1 MKIAAPSKINL
12 YLRVC
17 GTLPNGYHEIETLFL
32 PLSDPCDELDIEFTE
47 DGRGEISVSSDLPL
61 PRDGDN
67 LCGRAARAVCS
78 ALGITPSIRIFI
90 RKRIPVAAGMGGG
103 SSDAAAVILATQK
116 RYGTL
121 PDGGHA
127 AALSCG
133 ADVPLFL
140 HPVPSIGRGVG
151 DRLEPVEG
159 LHLPPVL
166 ICPMRF
172 PVSTPW
178 GYRHIKQTGD
188 SRTLN
193 DLLSAL
199 KAGNFTEASTF
210 LRNDL
215 APALWDKF
223 PILQIRRQQLLN
235 AGALEVQITG
245 SGPTLYALFPDEK
258 TKESARRALAEIEAG

>member
-12 YLRVC
+12 YLRIC
-17 GTLPNGYHEIETLFL
+17 GTLPNGYHEIETLFV
-32 PLSDPCDELDIEFTE
+32 PLADPCDELDIEFID
-47 DGRGEISVSSDLPL
+47 DGRGDIHVSSDVPL
-61 PRDGDN
+61 PADGDN

-78 ALGITPSIRIFI
+78 ALKMVPSVRIFI

-103 SSDAAAVILATQK
+103 SSDAAAVILAAQK
-116 RYGTL
+116 QYGTL

-127 AALSCG
+127 AALACG

-140 HPVPSIGRGVG
+140 HPVPSIGRGIG
-151 DRLEPVEG
+151 DRLEPVED
-159 LHLPPVL
+159 LCIPPVL
-166 ICPMRF
+166 ICPMHF

-188 SRTLN
+188 RRTLD
-193 DLLSAL
+193 DLLRSL
-199 KAGNFTEASTF
+199 KSGDFEKTATL

-223 PILQIRRQQLLN
+223 PLLHIRKEQLLD
-235 AGALEVQITG
+235 AGALAVQITG

-258 TKESARRALAEIEAG
+258 TKEAAHRMLSEL

>member
-12 YLRVC
+12 YLRIC
-17 GTLPNGYHEIETLFL
+17 GTLPNGYHEIETLFV
-32 PLSDPCDELDIEFTE
+32 PLADPCDELDIEFID
-47 DGRGEISVSSDLPL
+47 DGRGDIHVSSDVPL
-61 PRDGDN
+61 PADGDN

-78 ALGITPSIRIFI
+78 ALKMVPSVRIFI

-103 SSDAAAVILATQK
+103 SSDAAAVILAAQK
-116 RYGTL
+116 QYGTL

-127 AALSCG
+127 AALACG

-140 HPVPSIGRGVG
+140 HPVPSIGRGIG
-151 DRLEPVEG
+151 DRLEPVED
-159 LHLPPVL
+159 LCIPPVL
-166 ICPMRF
+166 ICPMHF

-188 SRTLN
+188 RRTLD
-193 DLLSAL
+193 DLLRAL
-199 KAGNFTEASTF
+199 KSGDFEKTATL

-223 PILQIRRQQLLN
+223 PLLHIRKEQLLD
-235 AGALEVQITG
+235 AGALAVQITG

-258 TKESARRALAEIEAG
+258 TKEAAHRMLSEL